1 MTLRIKILDINLTK
15 WRKQINCILL
25 FMTIA
30 ITLLEVSYYFYL
42 MNSGALTTKESDGY
56 VSTCIFYPSLINYCC
71 LLINFVFQRKNTI
84 ADTYKNVSMIATTI
98 ILCTV
103 TVWVHYT
110 IISALSIFVMP
121 IVLSAIFVDRKK
133 MYGIC
138 ALCIAIMGVC
148 AVHTYSKLQGNSFL
162 IRNIVVVFFMAFI
175 ACLLSNI
182 IMTYIE
188 ERKAELISS
197 YQAQMI
203 LNRKVKMDPL
213 TNLYNQ
219 KTFFNKLKESVE
231 LAEYQNEVFSMAILD
246 IDNFKAINDTYGHSA
261 GNQILEGLSDLM
273 GLVFSP
279 KTEFVARYGGE
290 EFGIIFKGMTGE
302 QAYERIEQ
310 LRRHFSDSRLSC
322 VGKIH
327 VTFSGGIA
335 QYNPG
340 EGKNTL
346 FNRAD
351 AALYEAKREGKN
363 QTVTAQ
369 IIDGTMAPY
378 GA

>member
-1 MTLRIKILDINLTK
+1 MPDMNLTK

-25 FMTIA
+25 FMAIA
-30 ITLLEVSYYFYL
+30 VTLLEVSYYFYL
-42 MNSGALTTKESDGY
+42 MNSGDLTSKESGAY
-56 VSTCIFYPSLINYCC
+56 VRTRIFYPSLINYSC
-71 LLINFVFQRKNTI
+71 LLLNFLFQTKNTVS
-84 ADTYKNVSMIATTI
+84 DTYKNDCMIVTTI
-98 ILCTV
+98 LLCTV

-110 IISALSIFVMP
+110 LISALSVFVMP

-133 MYGIC
+133 MYVIC
-138 ALCIAIMGVC
+138 AISIAVMGVC
-148 AVHTYSKLQGNSFL
+148 AVHTYSLLKGNSFI
-162 IRNIVVVFFMAFI
+162 IRNIVVVFFMVLV
-175 ACLLSNI
+175 ACMLSNI
-182 IMTYIE
+182 IITYIE
-188 ERKAELISS
+188 ERKADLISS
-197 YQAQMI
+197 YQAQLV

-219 KTFFNKLKESVE
+219 QTFFNKLKESVV
-231 LAEYQNEVFSMAILD
+231 LAEHQNEVFSMAILD

-261 GNQILEGLSDLM
+261 GNQVLEGLSDLM
-273 GLVFSP
+273 GMVFSP

-290 EFGIIFKGMTGE
+290 EFSIIFKGMTCE
-302 QAYERIEQ
+302 QAFERIEQ

-322 VGKIH
+322 VGMIH

-340 EGKNTL
+340 EESSTL

-351 AALYEAKREGKN
+351 AALYEAKRKGKN

-369 IIDGTMAPY
+369 LQGESTVPS

>member
-1 MTLRIKILDINLTK
+1 MPDLNLAK

-25 FMTIA
+25 FMAIA
-30 ITLLEVSYYFYL
+30 VTLLEVSYYIYL
-42 MNSGALTTKESDGY
+42 MNSGELTSIESGAY
-56 VSTCIFYPSLINYCC
+56 VRTRIFYPSLINYSS
-71 LLINFVFQRKNTI
+71 LLFNFLFQTKSTLS
-84 ADTYKNVSMIATTI
+84 DTYKNDCLIATTI
-98 ILCTV
+98 LLCTV

-110 IISALSIFVMP
+110 LISALSIFVMP

-133 MYGIC
+133 MYLICAISIAVMGIC
-138 ALCIAIMGVC
+138 AG
-148 AVHTYSKLQGNSFL
+148 HTYSLLKGNSFI
-162 IRNIVVVFFMAFI
+162 IRNIVVVFFMVLI
-175 ACLLSNI
+175 ACILSNI
-182 IMTYIE
+182 IITYIE
-188 ERKAELISS
+188 ERKADLISS
-197 YQAQMI
+197 YQAQMV

-219 KTFFNKLKESVE
+219 HTFFNKLNESVE
-231 LAEYQNEVFSMAILD
+231 LAKYQNEVFSMAILD

-261 GNQILEGLSDLM
+261 GNKVLEGLSDLM
-273 GLVFSP
+273 GMVFSP

-290 EFGIIFKGMTGE
+290 EFGIIFKGMDSE
-302 QAYERIEQ
+302 QAFERIEQ

-322 VGKIH
+322 VGMIH

-340 EGKNTL
+340 EESSTL

-351 AALYEAKREGKN
+351 AALYEAKRKGKN

-369 IIDGTMAPY
+369 LQVESTVPS